1 MNPRRG
7 MGGQIGPA
15 GRGGSDNRARKTGE
29 IRRETLQSNTAN
41 QSYSANVVLFGLRL
55 QR

>member
-1 MNPRRG
+1 

-29 IRRETLQSNTAN
+29 IRREIREIQ
-41 QSYSANVVLFGLRL
+41 
-55 QR
+55 